1 MELFTKS
8 NRRGLIY
15 LLPLLAIVALLATLA
30 EPGHKSSSDNSST
43 DKNKSLQ
50 TADADSIKV
59 ADTVRVESVATFTF
73 DPNTA
78 TFEEFVALGLT
89 KSTAASII
97 KYRRR
102 GKVFSIPEEFAA
114 CYGINDSTY
123 QALKPYISIAPEFE
137 PKPFEYKT
145 GTQSHRKS
153 HNYTKRDT
161 LIHYK
166 PFRIDT
172 VTVAFLRTIGFSH
185 RRATAFIRYRD
196 MRGGLRNIEEVR
208 ECYVIPSVE
217 CDTLARYIIFP
228 ESQTRT
234 TSDSKIELNRADS
247 ASLRSIYGIGEK
259 SVVEI
264 MEYRRKLGGF
274 VRVEQLAEVKSVTES
289 NFEKIL
295 QQIYCDS
302 CNISKIDVNF
312 ARSQRLVV
320 HPYISD
326 RALRKLLKTRQL
338 KGGWSTIEEMIDD
351 KIFTHDEA
359 ERLRPYLRFTR
370 NRE

>member
-1 MELFTKS
+1 MELFSKS

-15 LLPLLAIVALLATLA
+15 LLPLVAIVALIISLARSKEEAPTTTENV
-30 EPGHKSSSDNSST
+30 EPQIEANGDST
-43 DKNKSLQ
+43 QVK
-50 TADADSIKV
+50 AP
-59 ADTVRVESVATFTF
+59 EPFTF

-89 KSTAASII
+89 KSSAASII

-114 CYGINDSTY
+114 CYGVSDSAY
-123 QALKPYISIAPEFE
+123 RVLKPYIAIAPEFAV
-137 PKPFEYKT
+137 KSFELD
-145 GTQSHRKS
+145 QSQQG
-153 HNYTKRDT
+153 RDSV
-161 LIHYK
+161 IHYEK
-166 PFRIDT
+166 FRIDT
-172 VTVAFLRTIGFSH
+172 VTVAYLRTIGFSH
-185 RRATAFIRYRD
+185 RRATAFLNYRD

-208 ECYVIPSVE
+208 ECYVIPSTE

-228 ESQTRT
+228 ESAATVTADR
-234 TSDSKIELNRADS
+234 KIELNKADS
-247 ASLRSIYGIGEK
+247 ATLRSIYGIGPK

-264 MEYRRKLGGF
+264 MEYRKKLGGF
-274 VRVEQLAEVKSVTES
+274 VRVEQLAEVESVTES

-302 CNISKIDVNF
+302 CNISKIDINF
-312 ARSQRLVV
+312 ARSQRLAA

-370 NRE
+370 NGE

>member
-8 NRRGLIY
+8 NRQGLVF
-15 LLPLLAIVALLATLA
+15 LLPLLAIIVLLAALA
-30 EPGHKSSSDNSST
+30 SP
-43 DKNKSLQ
+43 KNKQ
-50 TADADSIKV
+50 TAESKTTEAAPFTATVSVADSIHDCV
-59 ADTVRVESVATFTF
+59 TPFRF

-78 TFEEFVALGLT
+78 TFEEFVALGLS

-114 CYGINDSTY
+114 CYGVTDSAY
-123 QALKPYISIAPEFE
+123 RALKPYIAIAPEYE
-137 PKPFEYKT
+137 PKPF
-145 GTQSHRKS
+145 KS
-153 HNYTKRDT
+153 HSDREERDSA
-161 LIHYK
+161 IHYER
-166 PFRIDT
+166 FRIDT
-172 VTVAFLRTIGFSH
+172 ATVSYLQTIGFSH
-185 RRATAFIRYRD
+185 RRATAFLRYRD

-208 ECYVIPSVE
+208 ECYVIPSAE

-228 ESQTRT
+228 EGATAAT
-234 TSDSKIELNRADS
+234 TEQKIELNGADS
-247 ASLRSIYGIGEK
+247 ATLRSIYGIGPK

-264 MEYRRKLGGF
+264 MEYRKKLGGF
-274 VRVEQLAEVKSVTES
+274 VCVEQLAEVKSVTES

-302 CNISKIDVNF
+302 CNISKIDINF
-312 ARSQRLVV
+312 ARSQRLAA

-338 KGGWSTIEEMIDD
+338 KGGWSRIEEMIED
-351 KIFTHDEA
+351 KIFTCDEA
-359 ERLRPYLRFTR
+359 EKLRPYLRFTR

>member
-1 MELFTKS
+1 MELFSKS

-15 LLPLLAIVALLATLA
+15 LLPLVAIVIMLISLSQSKSEVDTTPDKS
-30 EPGHKSSSDNSST
+30 EPSIEADGGST
-43 DKNKSLQ
+43 PEKE
-50 TADADSIKV
+50 IEPF
-59 ADTVRVESVATFTF
+59 RF

-78 TFEEFVALGLT
+78 TFEDLVALGLSKT
-89 KSTAASII
+89 TAASII

-102 GKVFSIPEEFAA
+102 GKIFAIPEDFAT
-114 CYGINDSTY
+114 CYGVTDSAY
-123 QALKPYISIAPEFE
+123 HALKPYIVIAPEFE
-137 PKPFEYKT
+137 VKPFEQNLT
-145 GTQSHRKS
+145 ERE
-153 HNYTKRDT
+153 RDSV
-161 LIHYK
+161 IHYEK
-166 PFRIDT
+166 FRIDT
-172 VTVAFLRTIGFSH
+172 VTIAYLRTIGFSH
-185 RRATAFIRYRD
+185 RRATAFLRYRD

-208 ECYVIPSVE
+208 ECYVIPSAE

-228 ESQTRT
+228 ESKAT
-234 TSDSKIELNRADS
+234 TTTDRKIELNRADS
-247 ASLRSIYGIGEK
+247 ATLRSIYGIGPK

-264 MEYRRKLGGF
+264 MDYRQKLGGF

-295 QQIYCDS
+295 KQIYCDS
-302 CNISKIDVNF
+302 CNISKIDINF
-312 ARSQRLVV
+312 ARSQRLAA
-320 HPYISD
+320 HPYIGD

-351 KIFTHDEA
+351 KIFTRDEA

>member
-1 MELFTKS
+1 MELFSKA
-8 NRRGLIY
+8 NRRALLY
-15 LLPLLAIVALLATLA
+15 LLPLLAIVALLVALA
-30 EPGHKSSSDNSST
+30 EPKGAATPKEEAT
-43 DKNKSLQ
+43 
-50 TADADSIKV
+50 
-59 ADTVRVESVATFTF
+59 ESVASDVPEDSEAYVVRPFAF

-78 TFEEFVALGLT
+78 TFEEFVALGLP

-102 GKVFSIPEEFAA
+102 GKVFSIPEDFAA
-114 CYGINDSTY
+114 CYGVSDSIY
-123 QALKPYISIAPEFE
+123 RVLKPYIVIASEFE
-137 PKPFEYKT
+137 PRPFAESYE
-145 GTQSHRKS
+145 REE
-153 HNYTKRDT
+153 RDT
-161 LIHYK
+161 VIHYE

-172 VTVAFLRTIGFSH
+172 VTVAYLQKIGFSH
-185 RRATAFIRYRD
+185 RRATAFLRYRD

-208 ECYVIPSVE
+208 ECYVIPSAE

-228 ESQTRT
+228 ESAVTE
-234 TSDSKIELNRADS
+234 SESGLIELNAADS
-247 ASLRSIYGIGEK
+247 TALRSVYGIGEK

-302 CNISKIDVNF
+302 CNISKIDINF
-312 ARSQRLVV
+312 ARSQRIAA

-326 RALRKLLKTRQL
+326 QALRKLLKTRQL

-351 KIFTHDEA
+351 KIFTRDEA

-370 NRE
+370 TRE

>member
-8 NRRGLIY
+8 NRQGLVF
-15 LLPLLAIVALLATLA
+15 LLPLLAIIVLLAALA
-30 EPGHKSSSDNSST
+30 SP
-43 DKNKSLQ
+43 KNKQ
-50 TADADSIKV
+50 TAESKTTEAAPSTATTSIVDS
-59 ADTVRVESVATFTF
+59 AHDRVVPFRF

-78 TFEEFVALGLT
+78 TFEEFVALGLS

-114 CYGINDSTY
+114 CYGVTDSAY
-123 QALKPYISIAPEFE
+123 RALKPYIVIAPEYE
-137 PKPFEYKT
+137 PKPF
-145 GTQSHRKS
+145 KS
-153 HNYTKRDT
+153 HSDREERDSA
-161 LIHYK
+161 IHYEK
-166 PFRIDT
+166 FRIDT
-172 VTVAFLRTIGFSH
+172 ATVSYLQTIGFSH
-185 RRATAFIRYRD
+185 RRATAFLRYRD

-208 ECYVIPSVE
+208 ECYVIPSAE

-228 ESQTRT
+228 EGATAAT
-234 TSDSKIELNRADS
+234 TEQKIELNGADS
-247 ASLRSIYGIGEK
+247 ATLRSIYGIGPK
-259 SVVEI
+259 SVVAI
-264 MEYRRKLGGF
+264 MEYRKKLGGF
-274 VRVEQLAEVKSVTES
+274 VCVEQLAEVKSVTES

-302 CNISKIDVNF
+302 CNISKIDINF
-312 ARSQRLVV
+312 ARSQRLAA

-338 KGGWSTIEEMIDD
+338 KGGWSRIEEMIED
-351 KIFTHDEA
+351 KIFTCDEA
-359 ERLRPYLRFTR
+359 EKLRPYLRFTR

>member
-1 MELFTKS
+1 MEIFSNS
-8 NRRGLIY
+8 NRRALLY
-15 LLPLLAIVALLATLA
+15 LLPLLAIVVLLVALA
-30 EPGHKSSSDNSST
+30 EPRGGSAST
-43 DKNKSLQ
+43 S
-50 TADADSIKV
+50 DAD
-59 ADTVRVESVATFTF
+59 TATQPSEQRGSETSANKPSCEAPQPFAF

-78 TFEEFVALGLT
+78 TFEQFVALGLT

-102 GKVFSIPEEFAA
+102 GKVFSIPEDFAT
-114 CYGINDSTY
+114 CYGVSDSAY

-137 PKPFEYKT
+137 VKPFERAT
-145 GTQSHRKS
+145 EQHECDSI
-153 HNYTKRDT
+153 
-161 LIHYK
+161 IHYE
-166 PFRIDT
+166 PFRLDT
-172 VTVAFLRTIGFSH
+172 VTVAYLQTIGFSH
-185 RRATAFIRYRD
+185 RRATAFLRYRD

-208 ECYVIPSVE
+208 ECYVIPAAE

-228 ESQTRT
+228 EGGHST
-234 TSDSKIELNRADS
+234 TTDTLIELNAADS
-247 ASLRSIYGIGEK
+247 ATLRSVYGIGEK

-264 MEYRRKLGGF
+264 MKYRQRLGGF

-295 QQIYCDS
+295 RQICCDS
-302 CNISKIDVNF
+302 CNISKIDINF
-312 ARSQRLVV
+312 ARSQRLAA

-338 KGGWSTIEEMIDD
+338 KGGWSSIEEMIDD
-351 KIFTHDEA
+351 KIFTRDEA

-370 NRE
+370 AEE

>member
-1 MELFTKS
+1 MELFSKS
-8 NRRGLIY
+8 NRRGLIF
-15 LLPLLAIVALLATLA
+15 LLPLLAMVALLATLA
-30 EPGHKSSSDNSST
+30 EPKDRVVESAKVETES
-43 DKNKSLQ
+43 
-50 TADADSIKV
+50 ADSV
-59 ADTVRVESVATFTF
+59 GEGVATVQSASRELFRF

-78 TFEEFVALGLT
+78 SFEDFVALGLS
-89 KSTAASII
+89 KSAAAGIV

-114 CYGINDSTY
+114 CYGVSDSIY
-123 QALKPYISIAPEFE
+123 RVLKPYISISPEYE
-137 PKPFEYKT
+137 VKPFAHPFE
-145 GTQSHRKS
+145 RAE
-153 HNYTKRDT
+153 RDSV
-161 LIHYK
+161 IHYEK
-166 PFRIDT
+166 FRLDT
-172 VTVAFLRTIGFSH
+172 VTVAYLRTIGFSH
-185 RRATAFIRYRD
+185 RRATAFIKYRD

-208 ECYVIPSVE
+208 ECYVIPAAE
-217 CDTLARYIIFP
+217 CDTLARYLIFP
-228 ESQTRT
+228 EETKVAVDQR
-234 TSDSKIELNRADS
+234 IELNGADS
-247 ASLRSIYGIGEK
+247 ATLRGVYGIGAK

-295 QQIYCDS
+295 RQIYCDS
-302 CNISKIDVNF
+302 CIISKIDINF
-312 ARSQRLVV
+312 ARSQRLAA

-351 KIFTHDEA
+351 KIFTRDEA

-370 NRE
+370 NGE

>member
-1 MELFTKS
+1 MELFSKR
-8 NRRGLIY
+8 NRRGLVY
-15 LLPLLAIVALLATLA
+15 LLPLLAIVALLAALA
-30 EPGHKSSSDNSST
+30 KPKGEAVVVPHEAQHALITSSEKGIVS
-43 DKNKSLQ
+43 
-50 TADADSIKV
+50 ADS
-59 ADTVRVESVATFTF
+59 ALRRPFSF

-78 TFEEFVALGLT
+78 SFEEFVALGLSKT
-89 KSTAASII
+89 TAAGIV

-102 GKVFSIPEEFAA
+102 GKRFSIPEEFAA
-114 CYGINDSTY
+114 CYGVSDSMY
-123 QALKPYISIAPEFE
+123 QVLKPYIRIAPEFE
-137 PKPFEYKT
+137 VKPFERT
-145 GTQSHRKS
+145 SDR
-153 HNYTKRDT
+153 TKRDSV
-161 LIHYK
+161 IRYEK
-166 PFRIDT
+166 FRLDT
-172 VTVAFLRTIGFSH
+172 VTVAYLRSIGFSH
-185 RRATAFIRYRD
+185 RRATAFIKYRD

-208 ECYVIPSVE
+208 ECYVIPAAE

-228 ESQTRT
+228 DDT
-234 TSDSKIELNRADS
+234 TATANHLIELNGADS
-247 ASLRSIYGIGEK
+247 ATLRSIYGIGAK

-264 MEYRRKLGGF
+264 IAYRQKLGGF

-302 CNISKIDVNF
+302 CNISKIDINF
-312 ARSQRLVV
+312 ARSQRMAG

-351 KIFTHDEA
+351 KIFTRDEA

-370 NRE
+370 TGE

>member
-1 MELFTKS
+1 MELFSKG
-8 NRRGLIY
+8 NRRGLVY
-15 LLPLLAIVALLATLA
+15 LLPLLAIVALLAALA
-30 EPGHKSSSDNSST
+30 EPK
-43 DKNKSLQ
+43 DKVPTESKAAESIS
-50 TADADSIKV
+50 ADSISTAPETAK
-59 ADTVRVESVATFTF
+59 AKPIRAFRF

-78 TFEEFVALGLT
+78 TFEDFVALGLSKT
-89 KSTAASII
+89 TAAGII
-97 KYRRR
+97 KYRKR

-114 CYGINDSTY
+114 CYGVSDSAY
-123 QALKPYISIAPEFE
+123 QALKPYIAIAAKFE
-137 PKPFEYKT
+137 VKPFEQHT
-145 GTQSHRKS
+145 DREQ
-153 HNYTKRDT
+153 RDT
-161 LIHYK
+161 LIRYEQ
-166 PFRIDT
+166 FRLDT
-172 VTVAFLRTIGFSH
+172 VTVAYLQTIGFSH
-185 RRATAFIRYRD
+185 RRATAFLRYRD

-208 ECYVIPSVE
+208 ECYVIPAAE

-228 ESQTRT
+228 EPKATASPDR
-234 TSDSKIELNRADS
+234 KIELNTADS
-247 ASLRSIYGIGEK
+247 AMLRSVYGIGEK

-274 VRVEQLAEVKSVTES
+274 ARVEQLAEVKSVTES

-312 ARSQRLVV
+312 ARSQRLAA

-338 KGGWSTIEEMIDD
+338 KGGWFTIEEMINDD
-351 KIFTHDEA
+351 IFTRDEA

-370 NRE
+370 ARE

>member
-15 LLPLLAIVALLATLA
+15 LLPLLAIVALLAALA
-30 EPGHKSSSDNSST
+30 EPSHKSPSKSSSTHEGRSSQAE
-43 DKNKSLQ
+43 S
-50 TADADSIKV
+50 ADSVKV
-59 ADTVRVESVATFTF
+59 LNAACVESVVPFTF

-78 TFEEFVALGLT
+78 TFEEFVALGLS
-89 KSTAASII
+89 KSTAASIV

-114 CYGINDSTY
+114 CYGVSDSTY

-137 PKPFEYKT
+137 PKPFERRTDTHTSK
-145 GTQSHRKS
+145 KS
-153 HNYTKRDT
+153 YNFSKRDT
-161 LIHYK
+161 VIHYT

-172 VTVAFLRTIGFSH
+172 VTVSYLRTIGFSH

-208 ECYVIPSVE
+208 ECYVIPAAE

-228 ESQTRT
+228 ESET
-234 TSDSKIELNRADS
+234 TTTANSKIELNRADS
-247 ASLRSIYGIGEK
+247 ATLRSIYGIGEK

-264 MEYRRKLGGF
+264 LNYRKKLGGF

-302 CNISKIDVNF
+302 CNISKIDINF
-312 ARSQRLVV
+312 ARSQRLAA

-338 KGGWSTIEEMIDD
+338 KGGWSRIEEMIDD

>member
-1 MELFTKS
+1 MELFSKS

-15 LLPLLAIVALLATLA
+15 LLPLLAIVALLVALA
-30 EPGHKSSSDNSST
+30 EPNRKPTTDNQISGT
-43 DKNKSLQ
+43 K
-50 TADADSIKV
+50 APHADSTRKNNRTDSLYLKPIV
-59 ADTVRVESVATFTF
+59 PFQF

-78 TFEEFVALGLT
+78 TFEEFVALGLS

-97 KYRRR
+97 KYRKR
-102 GKVFSIPEEFAA
+102 GKIFSIPEEFAA
-114 CYGINDSTY
+114 CYGVTDSAY
-123 QALKPYISIAPEFE
+123 QTLKPYISIAPEYE
-137 PKPFEYKT
+137 VTPFERKT
-145 GTQSHRKS
+145 DKS
-153 HNYTKRDT
+153 GRTGRFTDAKRDT
-161 LIHYK
+161 AIHYK

-172 VTVAFLRTIGFSH
+172 VTVAYLRTIGFSH

-196 MRGGLRNIEEVR
+196 MRGGLRNIEEIG
-208 ECYVIPSVE
+208 ECYVIPAAE

-228 ESQTRT
+228 EGTATATPDR
-234 TSDSKIELNRADS
+234 KIELNGADS
-247 ASLRSIYGIGEK
+247 ATLRSIYGIGAK
-259 SVVEI
+259 SVVAI

-274 VRVEQLAEVKSVTES
+274 VCVEQLAEVKSVTES

-302 CNISKIDVNF
+302 CNISKIDINF
-312 ARSQRLVV
+312 ARSQRLAA

>member
-1 MELFTKS
+1 M
-8 NRRGLIY
+8 
-15 LLPLLAIVALLATLA
+15 PLLAIVALLALLA
-30 EPGHKSSSDNSST
+30 QPKRAEKINNEPAKT
-43 DKNKSLQ
+43 K
-50 TADADSIKV
+50 ADSTSASANTASINPAKP
-59 ADTVRVESVATFTF
+59 FKF

-78 TFEEFVALGLT
+78 TFEEFVSLGLS

-114 CYGINDSTY
+114 CYGVTDSAY
-123 QALKPYISIAPEFE
+123 RALKPYISIAPEYA
-137 PKPFEYKT
+137 PKPFE
-145 GTQSHRKS
+145 REEREM
-153 HNYTKRDT
+153 RDSI
-161 LIHYK
+161 IHYAQ
-166 PFRIDT
+166 FRIDT
-172 VTVAFLRTIGFSH
+172 VTVAYLRTIGFSH
-185 RRATAFIRYRD
+185 RRATAFVRYRD

-208 ECYVIPSVE
+208 ECYVISSAE

-228 ESQTRT
+228 ENTMKASPEER
-234 TSDSKIELNRADS
+234 IELNTADS
-247 ASLRSIYGIGEK
+247 ATLRSIYGIGAK

-264 MEYRRKLGGF
+264 MNYRQRLGGF
-274 VRVEQLAEVKSVTES
+274 VRVEQLSEVKSVTES

-302 CNISKIDVNF
+302 CNISKIDINF
-312 ARSQRLVV
+312 ARSQRLAA

-351 KIFTHDEA
+351 KIFTRNEA